1 MNKTTV
7 AAGSQLKTLAN
18 FIFSFPSLLSLH
30 RSGGA
35 GAGHIG
41 RRLRRGKP
49 QPEQIRPAPSPLLF
63 LSLPRA
69 VQQQVKMARLPVP
82 SPARA
87 FAKAERVAVERPG
100 DRALDRDPSCRSF
113 ERDWQRESPR

>member
-1 MNKTTV
+1 MAATATAGGTGEGWRRRNK
-7 AAGSQLKTLAN
+7 SSWLP
-18 FIFSFPSLLSLH
+18 FFFHSLT
-30 RSGGA
+30 
-35 GAGHIG
+35 
-41 RRLRRGKP
+41 
-49 QPEQIRPAPSPLLF
+49 
-63 LSLPRA
+63 RA

>member
-1 MNKTTV
+1 
-7 AAGSQLKTLAN
+7 
-18 FIFSFPSLLSLH
+18 
-30 RSGGA
+30 
-35 GAGHIG
+35 
-41 RRLRRGKP
+41 
-49 QPEQIRPAPSPLLF
+49 
-63 LSLPRA
+63 
-69 VQQQVKMARLPVP
+69 MARLPVP